1 MGDFPSSIWTTILS
15 IRKDPER
22 VRDLVVRRYRQP
34 VHDFIR
40 RQGLSHEDAEDVT
53 QEVFAQVCRDGFLE
67 RVDPKKGK
75 FRTLILAVTRH
86 LISSFHRHEF
96 AGVRDRRRSV
106 ALEGFDVA
114 GEHPDDGDFDDLWV
128 KNLVDL
134 GLTRLKDDPT
144 VTALKLQLE
153 GRSYQEISA
162 TLKKSA
168 TDITNYIH
176 RAKKKLRAE
185 IEGLIREYCG
195 AHEVEEEVASLL
207 KYLQ

>member
-1 MGDFPSSIWTTILS
+1 MTDFPSSIWTTILS
-15 IRKDPER
+15 IRKDPSR
-22 VRDLVVRRYRQP
+22 VRDLIVRRYRQP
-34 VHDFIR
+34 VYDFIR
-40 RQGLSHEDAEDVT
+40 RQGISHEDAEDIT
-53 QEVFAQVCRDGFLE
+53 QEVFAQICREGFLE

-86 LISSFHRHEF
+86 LISSFHRHEL

-106 ALEGFDVA
+106 ALEQFDVA
-114 GEHPDDGDFDDLWV
+114 AEHPADGEFDDLWV

-134 GLTRLKDDPT
+134 GMLRLKDDPS
-144 VTALKLQLE
+144 VFALRLQLE

-176 RAKKKLRAE
+176 RAKKKLRIE
-185 IEGLIREYCG
+185 IERLIRDYCG
-195 AHEVEEEVASLL
+195 AEEVDDEVSSLL
-207 KYLQ
+207 RDLQ

>member
-1 MGDFPSSIWTTILS
+1 MTEFPSSIWTTILS
-15 IRKDPER
+15 VRKDPDR

-53 QEVFAQVCRDGFLE
+53 QEVFAQICRDGFLE
-67 RVDPKKGK
+67 RVDPRKGK
-75 FRTLILAVTRH
+75 FRTLLLAVTRH

-114 GEHPDDGDFDDLWV
+114 AEHPGDGDFDDLWV

-134 GLTRLKDDPT
+134 GLLGLKDDPS
-144 VTALKLQLE
+144 VSALKLQLE
-153 GRSYQEISA
+153 GRSYQEISEA
-162 TLKKSA
+162 LQKSA
-168 TDITNYIH
+168 TDVTNYIH

-185 IEGLIREYCG
+185 IERLIREYCG
-195 AHEVEEEVASLL
+195 AHEVEAEVSSLL